1 MIAFG
6 ANVDPAS
13 AKIRCHGQNQYNSL
27 YGYQPSIYCQDEYLA
42 KVAQGYGMQVSG
54 AAIRHSINRKARV
67 CRLVGHDIRVNH
79 ICGGLNDRGRR
90 GKRFP

>member
-1 MIAFG
+1 MIAVG
-6 ANVDPAS
+6 ANAVPAS
-13 AKIRCHGQNQYNSL
+13 AKIRCQGQNQYNSI
-27 YGYQPSIYCQDEYLA
+27 YGPQPSIYCQDEYLA
-42 KVAQGYGMQVSG
+42 QVARGYGMRVSG
-54 AAIRHSINRKARV
+54 AGVRHSINQKARV